1 MPDFIIKDKFTGK
14 SLTITDDDPNAAPPT
29 QEEAAAIFAREK
41 PTLADEGA
49 KFVGD
54 LSTEFYKQ
62 YVEPVSQITQG
73 NIDQG
78 AGNLAKSFAPSIG
91 VAGYLANLYPPIGE
105 ATMGTKALLT
115 GLSSI
120 SGDVI
125 KRKILGEPI
134 TLGEEVK
141 VGILGNSAMQAYAL
155 LGRVSQSPL
164 ARAGGYV
171 MGGTVN
177 AAIQGGVSASA
188 EYAQKLLDEGRTPTM
203 QELVSAAKVPAIVA
217 GGFGTLSRVGEGVR
231 TLSREEMA
239 ARSAFGT
246 DNLPLGYRSPTMY
259 AQGSSAGATGQSS
272 VEDFEQSIAAKWA
285 RTTSPEV
292 EGSELASVLRP
303 YAKALDE
310 AKIEQAKLSQINLD
324 AEVLRQEASAAF
336 DAARAKAAGGYD
348 ADVIVAQQKL
358 EQASDN
364 VFTANAATI
373 AKNAAELEALKA
385 TDGTMLPAT
394 SMALFHRK
402 VWQPMQRYLKN
413 KEDSLF
419 SKVDSTTNSFNG
431 EVIADAITS
440 GKAFTTAADY
450 DQGVIKALIESRVT
464 RAVPDGAK
472 GAREYVYLNLAD
484 IRALR
489 RDINDLVSPK
499 TAGVGVGNNRI
510 LIEADDKISN
520 VVLETLQG
528 QGPEAVKAYK
538 NANKYYRTIL
548 EAEGNPNVKLLA
560 ATDPTD
566 QSVQT
571 FVNNMVSAGGDSS
584 GYRGL
589 IKYIDSVAAGNRTLA
604 ASMKGQAL
612 EVIKGGLLNK
622 NLSKIGDA
630 TSPSVDLESLYADV
644 YKLSKGNNGFPIQSL
659 GLGNLSQIR
668 QLAELSKLSGLGTKL
683 SQADFQTLV
692 SNPYIKGVLENPRV
706 GELTVAFDQVANE
719 IMAVRELQKSKM
731 FGIVGATAK
740 QREVYNKAVGHANK
754 AKRSLADINEKVAN
768 LESSPLAVA
777 FSGNKNFGINTEEGG
792 RQFKAFISSLSD
804 PAQYTDAQ
812 ARTMMNA
819 MGEIGDGSFLQQA
832 RLHLMT
838 DTLQFLSS
846 ASDVSKESVN
856 WNKIAQF
863 YGAGN
868 EQQVKRIQML
878 VGADKWKQI
887 ESMIPRLNIVRQYN
901 QVAGKTALTS
911 KAIGEVASTGRAIA
925 TGTPQGVSTGTFTKG
940 ISDLAARGHYKL
952 AALLIDMPKVRMA
965 MEAGANIDEAISK
978 LGLQTAA
985 MLYMNNPELPE
996 QTKDIA
1002 GAKFTVSKSVPTS
1015 VKVPQSPTSRIM
1027 LGF

>member
-1 MPDFIIKDKFTGK
+1 MPDFIIKDETGR
-14 SLTITDDDPNAAPPT
+14 SLTVTDKNPNAAPPT

-41 PTLADEGA
+41 PTLADKGA
-49 KFVGD
+49 QFVGD
-54 LSTEFYKQ
+54 ASTEFYKQ

-78 AGNLAKSFAPSIG
+78 AGNLLKSFAPSIG
-91 VAGYLANLYPPIGE
+91 VAGYLANMYPPIGE
-105 ATMGTKALLT
+105 ATTTTRALLT

-120 SGDVI
+120 SGDVLR
-125 KRKILGEPI
+125 KKILGEPI

-246 DNLPLGYRSPTMY
+246 DNLPPGYRSSTMY
-259 AQGSSAGATGQSS
+259 AQGSSAGATGRTS
-272 VEDFEQSIAAKWA
+272 VEEFEQSLAAKWA
-285 RTTSPEV
+285 KTTSPEV
-292 EGSELASVLRP
+292 EGSEMASVLRP

-324 AEVLRQEASAAF
+324 AEVLRQEASAALN
-336 DAARAKAAGGYD
+336 AARVKAAGGYD

-402 VWQPMQRYLKN
+402 VWQPMQRHLKE
-413 KEDSLF
+413 KENALF
-419 SKVDSTTNSFNG
+419 SKVDSTTSFSG
-431 EVIADAITS
+431 EEISDAITS
-440 GKAFTTAADY
+440 GQAFTTSAKY
-450 DQGVIKALIESRVT
+450 DQGVIKALIDSRVT
-464 RAVPDGAK
+464 RKVAGGAK
-472 GAREYVYLNLAD
+472 EDREYVQLNIAD

-489 RDINDLVSPK
+489 RDINNLVSPK
-499 TAGVGVGNNRI
+499 MAGVGVGNNRI
-510 LIEADDKISN
+510 LIEADNKISN
-520 VVLETLQG
+520 VVVTKLQSI
-528 QGPEAVKAYK
+528 GPQAVQDYK

-571 FVNNMVSAGGDSS
+571 FVNNMVAAGGDGS
-584 GYRGL
+584 GYKGL

-612 EVIKGGLLNK
+612 EVIKGALLNR

-630 TSPSVDLESLYADV
+630 ASPSVELESLYADA
-644 YKLSKGNNGFPIQSL
+644 YRLSKGNNGFPIESL
-659 GLGNLSQIR
+659 GLGNLSQLR
-668 QLAELSKLSGLGTKL
+668 QLAELSKLAGLGTKW

-719 IMAVRELQKSKM
+719 IMAVRELEKSKM

-740 QREVYNKAVGHANK
+740 QREVYNKAKGHADK
-754 AKRSLADINEKVAN
+754 AKLSLADINEKVTN

-792 RQFKAFISSLSD
+792 RQFKAFIYSLSD

-819 MGEIGDGSFLQQA
+819 MGEIGDGSFLKQA
-832 RLHLMT
+832 RLHLIT

-846 ASDVSKESVN
+846 ASDISKESVN

-878 VGADKWKQI
+878 VGADNWKQI

-925 TGTPQGVSTGTFTKG
+925 TGQPQGVSTGTFTKG

-985 MLYMNNPELPE
+985 MLYMNNPELPQ

>member
-1 MPDFIIKDKFTGK
+1 MPDFIIKDESTGK

-41 PTLADEGA
+41 PTLVDTGA
-49 KFVGD
+49 QFAGD

-73 NIDQG
+73 NVDQG
-78 AGNLAKSFAPSIG
+78 TGNLLKSFAPSIG
-91 VAGYLANLYPPIGE
+91 VAGYLANLYPPIAE
-105 ATMGTKALLT
+105 ATTGTKALLT

-177 AAIQGGVSASA
+177 AGIQGGVSASA

-246 DNLPLGYRSPTMY
+246 DNLPPGYRSPTMY
-259 AQGSSAGATGQSS
+259 GQGSSAGATGQSS

-303 YAKALDE
+303 YANALDE

-324 AEVLRQEASAAF
+324 AEVLRQEASAAL

-419 SKVDSTTNSFNG
+419 SKVDSTTNHFNG
-431 EVIADAITS
+431 GDVAAAITS
-440 GKAFTTAADY
+440 GKAFTNAADY
-450 DQGVIKALIESRVT
+450 DQGVIKSLIESRVT
-464 RAVPDGAK
+464 RSLPDGTK
-472 GAREYVYLNLAD
+472 SYVYLNLAD

-489 RDINDLVSPK
+489 RDINDLISPK

-510 LIEADDKISN
+510 LIEADDKISG
-520 VVLETLQG
+520 VVLKTLQG
-528 QGPEAVKAYK
+528 ISPQAVQDYK

-612 EVIKGGLLNK
+612 EVIKGGLLNR
-622 NLSKIGDA
+622 NLSKLGDA
-630 TSPSVDLESLYADV
+630 ASPSVDLESLYADV

-668 QLAELSKLSGLGTKL
+668 QLAELSKLAGLGTKL
-683 SQADFQTLV
+683 SQADFQTLI

-706 GELTVAFDQVANE
+706 GSLTVAFDQVANE
-719 IMAVRELQKSKM
+719 IMAVKELQKSKM
-731 FGIVGATAK
+731 FGIIGATAK

-952 AALLIDMPKVRMA
+952 AALLIDMPKVRSA
-965 MEAGANIDEAISK
+965 MESGATIDEAISK

-985 MLYMNNPELPE
+985 MLYMNNPELPQ

-1002 GAKFTVSKSVPTS
+1002 GAKFKVSKSTPTS
-1015 VKVPQSPTSRIM
+1015 VKAPQSPTFRIM

>member
-1 MPDFIIKDKFTGK
+1 MPDFIIKDKFTGR
-14 SLTITDDDPNAAPPT
+14 SLKITDDDPNAAPPT
-29 QEEAAAIFAREK
+29 QEEADAIFAREK
-41 PTLADEGA
+41 PTLADTGA
-49 KFVGD
+49 QFVGD
-54 LSTEFYKQ
+54 ASTEFYKQ

-78 AGNLAKSFAPSIG
+78 AGNLLKSFAPSIG
-91 VAGYLANLYPPIGE
+91 VAGYLANLYPPINE
-105 ATMGTKALLT
+105 ATTATKALLT

-120 SGDVI
+120 SGDVLR
-125 KRKILGEPI
+125 KKILGEPI

-155 LGRVSQSPL
+155 LGKVSQSPI
-164 ARAGGYV
+164 ARGGGYV

-217 GGFGTLSRVGEGVR
+217 GGFGTMSRVGEGVR

-239 ARSAFGT
+239 ARAAFGT
-246 DNLPLGYRSPTMY
+246 DNLPPGYRSPTMY

-272 VEDFEQSIAAKWA
+272 VEDFEQSLAAKWA

-303 YAKALDE
+303 YAKVLDE

-324 AEVLRQEASAAF
+324 AEVLRQEASAAL

-358 EQASDN
+358 EEASDN

-373 AKNAAELEALKA
+373 AKNAADLEALKA

-402 VWQPMQRYLKN
+402 VWQPMQRHLKE
-413 KEDSLF
+413 KENALF
-419 SKVDSTTNSFNG
+419 SKVDSTTSFSG
-431 EVIADAITS
+431 EEISDAITS
-440 GKAFTTAADY
+440 GQAFTTSAKY
-450 DQGVIKALIESRVT
+450 DQGVMKALIDSRVT
-464 RAVPDGAK
+464 RKVVGGAK
-472 GAREYVYLNLAD
+472 GDREYVQLNIAD

-489 RDINDLVSPK
+489 RDINNLVSPK
-499 TAGVGVGNNRI
+499 MAGVGVGNNRI
-510 LIEADDKISN
+510 LIEADNKISN
-520 VVLETLQG
+520 VVVTKLQSI
-528 QGPEAVKAYK
+528 GPQAVEDYK
-538 NANKYYRTIL
+538 EANKYYRTIL
-548 EAEGNPNVKLLA
+548 ESEGNPNVKLLA

-571 FVNNMVSAGGDSS
+571 FVNNMVAAGGDGS
-584 GYRGL
+584 GYKGL
-589 IKYIDSVAAGNRTLA
+589 IQYIDDVAAGNKTLA
-604 ASMKGQAL
+604 ASMKGEAL
-612 EVIKGGLLNK
+612 EVIKGALLNR

-630 TSPSVDLESLYADV
+630 ASPSVDLESLYADA
-644 YKLSKGNNGFPIQSL
+644 YRLSKGNNGFPIESL

-668 QLAELSKLSGLGTKL
+668 QLAELSKLAGLGTKL
-683 SQADFQTLV
+683 SQADFQTLI

-706 GELTVAFDQVANE
+706 GSLTVAFDQVANE
-719 IMAVRELQKSKM
+719 IMAVKELQKSRM

-740 QREVYNKAVGHANK
+740 QREVYNKAKGHADK
-754 AKRSLADINEKVAN
+754 AKRSLADINERVAN
-768 LESSPLAVA
+768 IESSPLAVA

-804 PAQYTDAQ
+804 PAQYTEAQ

-846 ASDVSKESVN
+846 ASDISKESVN

-901 QVAGKTALTS
+901 QAAGKTALTS
-911 KAIGEVASTGRAIA
+911 KAIGEVASTGRGIA
-925 TGTPQGVSTGTFTKG
+925 TGQPQGVSTGTFTKG
-940 ISDLAARGHYKL
+940 ISDLVARGHYKL
-952 AALLIDMPKVRMA
+952 AALLIDMPKVRIA

>member
-1 MPDFIIKDKFTGK
+1 MPDFIIKDEYTGK
-14 SLTITDDDPNAAPPT
+14 SITITDDDPNAAPPT

-41 PTLADEGA
+41 PTLADQGA
-49 KFVGD
+49 QFVGD

-91 VAGYLANLYPPIGE
+91 VAGYLANLYPPIAE

-177 AAIQGGVSASA
+177 AGIQGGVSASA
-188 EYAQKLLDEGRTPTM
+188 EYAQKLLDEGRTPTR

-246 DNLPLGYRSPTMY
+246 DNLPPGYRSPTMY
-259 AQGSSAGATGQSS
+259 AQGSSAGATGQTS
-272 VEDFEQSIAAKWA
+272 VADFEQSLAAKWA
-285 RTTSPEV
+285 KTTSPEV
-292 EGSELASVLRP
+292 EGSEMASVLRP
-303 YAKALDE
+303 YAKVLDE
-310 AKIEQAKLSQINLD
+310 AQIEQARLSQINLD
-324 AEVLRQEASAAF
+324 AEVLRQEASAAL

-402 VWQPMQRYLKN
+402 VWQPMQVYLKN
-413 KEDSLF
+413 KENALF
-419 SKVDSTTNSFNG
+419 AKVDSTASFSG
-431 EVIADAITS
+431 EEIADAITS
-440 GKAFTTAADY
+440 GQAFTTSAKY
-450 DQGVIKALIESRVT
+450 DQGVMKALIDSRVT
-464 RAVPDGAK
+464 RKVVDGAK
-472 GAREYVYLNLAD
+472 EATEYVQLNIAD

-489 RDINDLVSPK
+489 RDINNLVSPK
-499 TAGVGVGNNRI
+499 MAGVGVGNNRI
-510 LIEADDKISN
+510 LIEADNKISN
-520 VVLETLQG
+520 VVIKKLQSI
-528 QGPEAVKAYK
+528 GPQAVQDYK
-538 NANKYYRTIL
+538 EANKYYRNIL

-571 FVNNMVSAGGDSS
+571 FVNNMVAAGGDGS
-584 GYRGL
+584 GYKGL
-589 IKYIDSVAAGNRTLA
+589 IQYIDDVAAGNKTLA
-604 ASMKGQAL
+604 ASMKGEAL
-612 EVIKGGLLNK
+612 EIIKGALLNR

-668 QLAELSKLSGLGTKL
+668 QLAELSKLAGLGTKL
-683 SQADFQTLV
+683 SQADFQTLI
-692 SNPYIKGVLENPRV
+692 SNPYIKGVLDNPRV
-706 GELTVAFDQVANE
+706 GSLTVAFDQVANE
-719 IMAVRELQKSKM
+719 IMAVKELQKSKM
-731 FGIVGATAK
+731 FGIIGATAK
-740 QREVYNKAVGHANK
+740 QRELYNKAKGHADK

-804 PAQYTDAQ
+804 PAQYTEAQ

-846 ASDVSKESVN
+846 ASDISKESVN

-901 QVAGKTALTS
+901 QAAGKTALAS

-925 TGTPQGVSTGTFTKG
+925 TGQPQGVSTGTFTKG
-940 ISDLAARGHYKL
+940 ISDLVARGHYKL

-985 MLYMNNPELPE
+985 MLYMNNPELPQ